1 MARNFIGSIRQLAI
15 INQFESPVSTARS
28 SIKCVTNQGIE
39 LFLSQG
45 NFDISIYHV
54 FSGQNV

>member
-1 MARNFIGSIRQLAI
+1 MARNFICRIRQLAI

-28 SIKCVTNQGIE
+28 PIKCVTNQGIE
-39 LFLSQG
+39 LFLSQR

-54 FSGQNV
+54 FSGQNI